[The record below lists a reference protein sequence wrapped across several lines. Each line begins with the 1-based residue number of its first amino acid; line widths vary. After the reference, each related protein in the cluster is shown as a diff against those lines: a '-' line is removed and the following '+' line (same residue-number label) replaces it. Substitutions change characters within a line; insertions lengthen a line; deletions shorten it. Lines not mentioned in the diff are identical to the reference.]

1 MKLNHPIIKILLL
14 VLFLVVSI
22 VAIVLSIMCLTK
34 KKENYD
40 ENKKLSTSNEC
51 NSCKI

>member
-1 MKLNHPIIKILLL
+1 MKINHPIIKIVLLI
-14 VLFLVVSI
+14 LFLVISI
-22 VAIVLSIMCLTK
+22 VAIVLTIMCLTK

-40 ENKKLSTSNEC
+40 DNKKLSTSNGC